1 MTYNEYTSIIQL
13 AKNKNLNIKIL
24 KINLDI
30 KNGKDYNYIINN
42 LQKYI

>member
-1 MTYNEYTSIIQL
+1 MTYKEYTSIIQL
-13 AKNKNLNIKIL
+13 AKNQDLDIKIL
-24 KINLDI
+24 KLNIDI